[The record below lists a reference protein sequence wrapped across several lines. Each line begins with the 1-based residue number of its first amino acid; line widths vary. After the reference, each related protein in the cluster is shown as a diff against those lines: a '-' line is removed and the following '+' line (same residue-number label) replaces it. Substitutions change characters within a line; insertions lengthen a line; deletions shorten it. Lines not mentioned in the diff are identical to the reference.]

1 MLTKGLLGV
10 VRMAKT
16 TLPNGFG
23 ITEGMRQ
30 WAETKAPQVDI
41 DREHE
46 AFCDYWLAHG
56 TKMADWFATW
66 RTWMRRAPQFRG
78 AMRSPDDAEV
88 TRLMAIYTPQGFRRA
103 FRHETS
109 TTYTDAFRDWKQR
122 DAPARDM
129 SNILNIA
136 RAKRI

>member
-1 MLTKGLLGV
+1 VLTKGLLGV

-78 AMRSPDDAEV
+78 AMRS
-88 TRLMAIYTPQGFRRA
+88 QGFRRA